1 MKITPSTNAFLWGS
15 LGLLTLAGI
24 PLSLL
29 RPHGPLGI
37 LPAFGG
43 GFACLVL
50 INFAYRQWRTQKI
63 EANFLKCAPS
73 LAIGAGITIVLT
85 YLDKIAN

>member
-1 MKITPSTNAFLWGS
+1 MKLTPTANSFLWGS
-15 LGLLTLAGI
+15 LGLLALAGV

-37 LPAFGG
+37 IPAFGA

-63 EANFLKCAPS
+63 EANFLKCAPL
-73 LAIGAGITIVLT
+73 LAIGAGITIALA
-85 YLDKIAN
+85 YLDQIAN